1 MARLALLCSTAG
13 SVARYTYQQDKTAK
27 VDLVITDRDCG
38 AKLLAEQLNVPL
50 VQLTFHDRERF
61 SADVL
66 QTLREH
72 NIDYLIS
79 FYTRLLAEPLI
90 SAYRGA
96 LLNFHPSLLPAC
108 AGQHGFED
116 SMQSGALFFGSTV
129 HLIDAGMDTGKPVI
143 QCAALRQPQHSLAQ
157 NRHLVFA
164 QQCASYSQLLRWLRQ
179 GVLRVST
186 EGVSIAHGDYSL
198 PASQMMLSTPLLAA
212 PALDQQAMAV
222 FQAILDTGSY

>member
-13 SVARYTYQQDKTAK
+13 SVAKYTYLQDETAT

-38 AKLLAEQLNVPL
+38 AKQLAEQLNVPL
-50 VQLTFHDRERF
+50 VQLAYHERSCF

-66 QTLREH
+66 QTLRDH

-116 SMQSGALFFGSTV
+116 TMQSGALFFGSTV

-143 QCAALRQPQHSLAQ
+143 QCAAIRQPHHSLAQ

-164 QQCASYSQLLRWLRQ
+164 QQCASYSQLLRWLRLGALQ
-179 GVLRVST
+179 VSA
-186 EGVSIAHGDYSL
+186 EGACIKHGNYNL
-198 PASQMMLSTPLLAA
+198 AASDISLSTPLLAA
-212 PALDQQAMAV
+212 PALDAQAMAV
-222 FQAILDTGSY
+222 YQAILNTGSC